1 MLFLKHKGSIV
12 LHQDYLDPNS
22 NLIIKQEERFQKL
35 QESLNLNSSTKG
47 KGRGKKSTSARLSE
61 ADISEQV

>member
-1 MLFLKHKGSIV
+1 MQQVQSTSSEREKILERRIHEI
-12 LHQDYLDPNS
+12 
-22 NLIIKQEERFQKL
+22 EERFQKL